1 LVKFT
6 NQNIEIEFS
15 QNLDKNFIKNL
26 SDKLYFWTSKRWM
39 ISLSKEKGEP
49 TYQETKSSLKKKE
62 FYDTKKTE
70 TYEKILKN
78 FPDAELISIEEN
90 KKNE

>member
-1 LVKFT
+1 
-6 NQNIEIEFS
+6 
-15 QNLDKNFIKNL
+15 
-26 SDKLYFWTSKRWM
+26 M
-39 ISLSKEKGEP
+39 ISLSKEKGGP

-62 FYDTKKTE
+62 FHDTKKTE

-90 KKNE
+90 KKDE